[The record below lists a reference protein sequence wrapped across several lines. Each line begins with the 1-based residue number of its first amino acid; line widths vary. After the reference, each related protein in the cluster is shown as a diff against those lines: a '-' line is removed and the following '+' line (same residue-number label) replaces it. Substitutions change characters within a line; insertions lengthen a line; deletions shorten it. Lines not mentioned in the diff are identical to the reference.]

1 MSAEVVLQ
9 PHDSPR
15 EGSSM
20 FAEYLSAQR
29 QQQHLE
35 KQMKQKDKGGRLL
48 RMQQFQHGRR
58 VGAAEEIALNSND
71 ACAELQL
78 MGDSDDDED
87 EEENVA
93 AAVEESVI
101 AARRMQLSRGRR
113 SNIQDA
119 LIHRLTCYSAYI
131 SYHST
136 SNFHSLQVCDAR
148 GIRRNDENE

>member
-1 MSAEVVLQ
+1 
-9 PHDSPR
+9 
-15 EGSSM
+15 
-20 FAEYLSAQR
+20 
-29 QQQHLE
+29 
-35 KQMKQKDKGGRLL
+35 
-48 RMQQFQHGRR
+48 MQQFQHGRR
-58 VGAAEEIALNSND
+58 VGAAEEIALTSND

-78 MGDSDDDED
+78 MGDNDDESGDEED